1 MLSIGI
7 LELVIVLLIS
17 LVSLAIPTTTLVI
30 AVLIYRKLERLEQAM
45 MEQD

>member
-7 LELVIVLLIS
+7 LELVIVSLIS

-30 AVLIYRKLERLEQAM
+30 AVLIYRKLERLEHALT
-45 MEQD
+45 EQG